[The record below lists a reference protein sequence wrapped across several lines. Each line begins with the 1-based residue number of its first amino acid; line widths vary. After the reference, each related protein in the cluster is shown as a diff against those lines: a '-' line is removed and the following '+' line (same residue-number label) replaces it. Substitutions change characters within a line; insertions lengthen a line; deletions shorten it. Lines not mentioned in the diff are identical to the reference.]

1 MSRVEEGIVKRT
13 IVWTTAA
20 VLVWL
25 AFGIARQRT
34 DAIASSAPF
43 PDPAL
48 DNPLAAAPTE
58 ESVVL
63 AGGCFWGVQ
72 AVFQHLKGVTSATSG
87 YSGGAAKNAK
97 YELVSMGTT
106 GHAESV
112 RVVYDASKVSLGQVL
127 KIFFRVAHDP
137 TELNRQG
144 PDEGTQYRSAIFYAG
159 DRQRQVA
166 EAYVA
171 QLGEAKA
178 FKRRIVTQIVPL
190 DAFYAAEDYHQ
201 DYAARHPFEP
211 YIMINDRPKVDS
223 LRSLYPAIY
232 VEPRRK

>member
-1 MSRVEEGIVKRT
+1 
-13 IVWTTAA
+13 
-20 VLVWL
+20 
-25 AFGIARQRT
+25 
-34 DAIASSAPF
+34 
-43 PDPAL
+43 
-48 DNPLAAAPTE
+48 
-58 ESVVL
+58 
-63 AGGCFWGVQ
+63 
-72 AVFQHLKGVTSATSG
+72 
-87 YSGGAAKNAK
+87 
-97 YELVSMGTT
+97 
-106 GHAESV
+106 V

-144 PDEGTQYRSAIFYAG
+144 PDEGPQYRSAIFYAG
-159 DRQRQVA
+159 DRQRQIA

-190 DAFYAAEDYHQ
+190 DGFYAAEDYHQ

-211 YIMINDRPKVDS
+211 YIMINDRPKVDN
-223 LRSLYPAIY
+223 LRALYPSIY